1 MSKTVYIEVA
11 GKEYPM
17 RFSIAAA
24 KAISEKF
31 GSLDNLSEALSGA
44 GEAETL
50 DNVLWVVA
58 LLIQQGCAYKNLFE
72 KDQPV
77 PENAP
82 VEKGKYVPLDKEQ
95 LEVGLDIL
103 SLAGMQDK
111 IYQTVG
117 AGQQQTVETQTDE
130 KN

>member
-1 MSKTVYIEVA
+1 MCKTVYIEVA

-82 VEKGKYVPLDKEQ
+82 VENGKYVALDKEQ

-103 SLAGMQDK
+103 SLRDLQGK

-117 AGQQQTVETQTDE
+117 TGQQQTVETQTDE

>member
-1 MSKTVYIEVA
+1 
-11 GKEYPM
+11 M

-77 PENAP
+77 PEHAP
-82 VEKGKYVPLDKEQ
+82 VEKGKYVALDKEQ

-111 IYQTVG
+111 IYQTVS

>member
-1 MSKTVYIEVA
+1 MSNTVYIEVA

-77 PENAP
+77 LENAP

-103 SLAGMQDK
+103 SLRDLQGK

-117 AGQQQTVETQTDE
+117 TGQRHTVETQTDE

>member
-24 KAISEKF
+24 EAISEKF
-31 GSLDNLSEALSGA
+31 GSLDKLSEALSGA
-44 GEAETL
+44 GEADTL

-103 SLAGMQDK
+103 SLRDLQGK

-117 AGQQQTVETQTDE
+117 TGQRQTVETQTDK

>member
-82 VEKGKYVPLDKEQ
+82 VEKGKYVALDKEQ

-111 IYQTVG
+111 IYQTVS

>member
-1 MSKTVYIEVA
+1 MCKTVYIEVA

-82 VEKGKYVPLDKEQ
+82 VEKGKYVALDKEQ

-103 SLAGMQDK
+103 SLRDLQGK

-117 AGQQQTVETQTDE
+117 TGQQQTVETQTDE

>member
-24 KAISEKF
+24 KAISEEF
-31 GSLDNLSEALSGA
+31 GSLDKLSEALSGA
-44 GEAETL
+44 GEADTL

-77 PENAP
+77 PETAP

>member
-31 GSLDNLSEALSGA
+31 GSLDKLSEALSGA

-72 KDQPV
+72 KDQPI

>member
-1 MSKTVYIEVA
+1 MCKTVYIEVA

-111 IYQTVG
+111 IYQTVS